1 MKEKQTEEEKKP
13 SRDQGVNTEETMM
26 TNINE
31 NEQKQETL
39 QSGSGLL
46 YVGNRKRKAA
56 SPPGMRPPQKKRK
69 TMWLTFK
76 QLNDGD
82 NFIFLNCQSFTKN
95 KQINKNWMKITHF

>member
-1 MKEKQTEEEKKP
+1 MAEEYLLVKKTTYDRMKEKQTEEEKKP
-13 SRDQGVNTEETMM
+13 SRDHGVNTEETMM

-56 SPPGMRPPQKKRK
+56 SPPGVRPPQKKRK
-69 TMWLTFK
+69 TMWLTEIIAF
-76 QLNDGD
+76 
-82 NFIFLNCQSFTKN
+82 FFNCQSFTKN
-95 KQINKNWMKITHF
+95 K

>member
-1 MKEKQTEEEKKP
+1 MKERQTEEEKKP

-26 TNINE
+26 TNIDE
-31 NEQKQETL
+31 NEQKQESL

-46 YVGNRKRKAA
+46 YVGNRRKAA

-76 QLNDGD
+76 
-82 NFIFLNCQSFTKN
+82 
-95 KQINKNWMKITHF
+95 

>member
-1 MKEKQTEEEKKP
+1 MAEEYLLVKKTTYDRMKEKQTEEEKKP

-46 YVGNRKRKAA
+46 
-56 SPPGMRPPQKKRK
+56 
-69 TMWLTFK
+69 
-76 QLNDGD
+76 
-82 NFIFLNCQSFTKN
+82 
-95 KQINKNWMKITHF
+95 